1 MKHQSRL
8 GAWIAIA
15 VGASYFLIPL
25 IATFEFSLR
34 MKRGEYS
41 FEAYRVVFGDPQ
53 FQATFGYSI
62 VMAVIT
68 IVVGVLLVVP
78 TAYWVQLRLP
88 KLRPLVEFITLLPLV
103 NPAIVIVFGYLRIY
117 NSSSLIPLTGS
128 ERATDFLLICSY
140 VTLSL
145 PYMYRSIDTGLR
157 AIDVRTLTE
166 AAEVLGAG
174 RITILLKVIF
184 PNVMTAILSGAFLTF
199 AVVIGEFTMASLLG
213 RPAFGPY
220 LQLVG
225 ANRAYE
231 PSALA
236 VIAFLITWASM
247 GLIQVF
253 GRNASARRPGVG
265 KES

>member
-78 TAYWVQLRLP
+78 TAYWVQL
-88 KLRPLVEFITLLPLV
+88 EFITLLPLV
-103 NPAIVIVFGYLRIY
+103 IPAIVIVFGYLRIY

-174 RITILLKVIF
+174 RVTILLKVIF

-199 AVVIGEFTMASLLG
+199 GSSSLWPLFAIGG
-213 RPAFGPY
+213 RQP
-220 LQLVG
+220 
-225 ANRAYE
+225 
-231 PSALA
+231 
-236 VIAFLITWASM
+236 
-247 GLIQVF
+247 GL
-253 GRNASARRPGVG
+253 
-265 KES
+265 